1 MLIIGNELGVYYT
14 ADGGAHWAPV
24 GDALPVV
31 PVMDLRV
38 HEPTSTLFAATFGRG
53 MWKTALPVPDAD
65 GDGVPDADDNCTLLA
80 NPTQCDSDGDGYGN
94 LCDGDLDNSGIVN
107 FADLGLMKAAFFSTP
122 ASPNWNPDA
131 DLDCNGSVSFVD
143 LGGLKSEFFGPPG
156 PSGLV
161 TH

>member
-1 MLIIGNELGVYYT
+1 MLIIGNELGVYH

-31 PVMDLRV
+31 PVMDSCARADQHSHV
-38 HEPTSTLFAATFGRG
+38 ATFGRG
-53 MWKTALPVPDAD
+53 MWKTALPAPDTD

-94 LCDGDLDNSGIVN
+94 PNGATQVVSLEPEADGATSGVQRAAEAHRKALDISSAEWDYRGETLQT
-107 FADLGLMKAAFFSTP
+107 FTDP
-122 ASPNWNPDA
+122 A
-131 DLDCNGSVSFVD
+131 
-143 LGGLKSEFFGPPG
+143 FGPPG